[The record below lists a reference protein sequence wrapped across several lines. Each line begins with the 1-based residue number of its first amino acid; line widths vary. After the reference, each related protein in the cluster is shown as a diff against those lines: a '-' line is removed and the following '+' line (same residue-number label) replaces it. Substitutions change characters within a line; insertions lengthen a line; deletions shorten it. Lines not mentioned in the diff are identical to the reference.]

1 MEDNNNLNNEQS
13 VVNEQPVVEVVKPE
27 ATIPE
32 TVSAEASVEQPKKKK
47 KTPLLIIFVAV
58 IFTLLGYV
66 GGYYFGE
73 AIFKKEKNKPVEQSE
88 KKEETK
94 KEETNKEEKKEEEN
108 KQEENKQEENKEENN
123 KQEEKTTSSDVT
135 VDDSMKKLIEK
146 YAVDDIVEDLLAG
159 KGYTLKDSKVV
170 KFGFSVAIADQV
182 KSTIEKD
189 QKDYDGEIY
198 VPASKARDTIKKA
211 FDAYFGHV
219 VEYSDAYYSGENV
232 KKGDLVCIDLHYD
245 KEKDAYQLMNYCGM
259 GSGLMTG
266 KLNKNITKAEK
277 NGNNLYLYVELDFV
291 GDDKALNKK
300 ANTKWSFVKQ
310 SDGNYYF
317 SSVEIAK

>member
-1 MEDNNNLNNEQS
+1 MEDNNNFN
-13 VVNEQPVVEVVKPE
+13 NEQPVVEIIKPE

-32 TVSAEASVEQPKKKK
+32 TVSAEPVVEQPKKKK
-47 KTPLLIIFVAV
+47 TTPLLIIFVAV

-108 KQEENKQEENKEENN
+108 Q
-123 KQEEKTTSSDVT
+123 QEEKTTSSDVT

-146 YAVDDIVEDLLAG
+146 YAVDDIVEDIIFEG

-170 KFGFSVAIADQV
+170 KFGFSVAIADEV
-182 KSTIEKD
+182 KSKIEKD
-189 QKDYDGEIY
+189 QVDYDGEIY

-211 FDAYFGHV
+211 FDTYFGHV
-219 VEYSDAYYSGENV
+219 VEYSDAYYSGENA

-259 GSGLMTG
+259 GSGLMNG

-277 NGNNLYLYVELDFV
+277 SGNNLYLYVEINFV
-291 GDDKALNKK
+291 GNANNSKK

-310 SDGNYYF
+310 SDANYYF